1 MWRPRSLLWTV
12 LGLIGYNPGIL
23 LAVRFDVWNRS
34 RRCTSLMWLSC
45 WRDVTR
51 GRPERPL
58 GVVRLSKPHQQWLYR
73 VAMNTKMSSDNVLC
87 QSCLEHTKSTKTLIF
102 GETWHN
108 TEINV
113 IQTNVFF
120 FSGSYSTKVHDF
132 YPIFSHSMST
142 LLDLAFFCSS
152 FSFNNLWP
160 FMVYRMP
167 VLTFVEYEPEK
178 KNTFVWMTLI
188 SVLCHVSPKINVF
201 VLLVCSK
208 QDWHNTLSLDIL
220 QNRHSVN
227 HKRSQIVKREWRTKE
242 SQIKKCTHRVWKYWI
257 KIVYPLNCSC
267 LIKQLNTQ

>member
-1 MWRPRSLLWTV
+1 MAQSCLLNLKWRLHHVSLAARFLGSNIGRIAGRRGLMWRPRSLLWTV

-120 FSGSYSTKVHDF
+120 FSGSYSTKVK
-132 YPIFSHSMST
+132 T
-142 LLDLAFFCSS
+142 G
-152 FSFNNLWP
+152 
-160 FMVYRMP
+160 
-167 VLTFVEYEPEK
+167 
-178 KNTFVWMTLI
+178 
-188 SVLCHVSPKINVF
+188 
-201 VLLVCSK
+201 
-208 QDWHNTLSLDIL
+208 IL
-220 QNRHSVN
+220 
-227 HKRSQIVKREWRTKE
+227 
-242 SQIKKCTHRVWKYWI
+242 
-257 KIVYPLNCSC
+257 
-267 LIKQLNTQ
+267 

>member
-1 MWRPRSLLWTV
+1 MAQSCLLNLKWRLHHVSLAARFLGSNIGRIAGRRGLMWRPRSLLWTV

-51 GRPERPL
+51 GQPERPL

-120 FSGSYSTKVHDF
+120 FSGSYSTKVK
-132 YPIFSHSMST
+132 T
-142 LLDLAFFCSS
+142 G
-152 FSFNNLWP
+152 
-160 FMVYRMP
+160 
-167 VLTFVEYEPEK
+167 
-178 KNTFVWMTLI
+178 
-188 SVLCHVSPKINVF
+188 
-201 VLLVCSK
+201 
-208 QDWHNTLSLDIL
+208 IL
-220 QNRHSVN
+220 
-227 HKRSQIVKREWRTKE
+227 
-242 SQIKKCTHRVWKYWI
+242 
-257 KIVYPLNCSC
+257 
-267 LIKQLNTQ
+267 